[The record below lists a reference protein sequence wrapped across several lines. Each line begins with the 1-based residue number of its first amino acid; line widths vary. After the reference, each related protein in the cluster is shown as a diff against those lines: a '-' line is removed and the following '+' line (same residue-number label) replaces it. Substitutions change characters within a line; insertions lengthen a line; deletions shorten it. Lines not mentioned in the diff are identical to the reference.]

1 MKSLTRGVLR
11 EIKADASKSAQNAHA
26 VTKYHLE
33 DLVYRI
39 DKALEVK

>member
-1 MKSLTRGVLR
+1 VKSLTRGVLR
-11 EIKADASKSAQNAHA
+11 EIKADASKNAQDA